1 VLNRWC
7 RSQNKVN
14 FDYAYASTFYLAFAL
29 LQQNYP
35 TRHQS
40 RPDGMLVTPIEGK
53 GRYLNPKHT
62 PPRDRDIHLVFCSD
76 MNSQQTLGKAHN
88 QHLPLIQ
95 RLRTRI
101 LRGVSQD
108 NKVTLHISYYTPWS
122 QGHNLQSVH
131 YNSSKPGH
139 FSAQITTSYCITLP
153 CNKKLEQDHK
163 SKTTRP
169 ILISLCCFLFFVF
182 LWGSGQCE
190 HWLRAFPYGKWEISS
205 LDFYF
210 CFYNQLHNDASF
222 CASTSVVQAS

>member
-1 VLNRWC
+1 MLNRWC

-122 QGHNLQSVH
+122 QGHNRQSGFHHVSHTIMITPLLNRGIPLHIVH
-131 YNSSKPGH
+131 
-139 FSAQITTSYCITLP
+139 QLTTALHCQS
-153 CNKKLEQDHK
+153 NKKSQ
-163 SKTTRP
+163 
-169 ILISLCCFLFFVF
+169 
-182 LWGSGQCE
+182 
-190 HWLRAFPYGKWEISS
+190 
-205 LDFYF
+205 
-210 CFYNQLHNDASF
+210 
-222 CASTSVVQAS
+222 